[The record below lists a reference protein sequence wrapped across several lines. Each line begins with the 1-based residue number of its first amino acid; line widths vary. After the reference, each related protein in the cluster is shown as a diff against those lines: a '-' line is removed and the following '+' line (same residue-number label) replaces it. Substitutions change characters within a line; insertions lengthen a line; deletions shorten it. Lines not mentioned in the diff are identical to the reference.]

1 VLFGVPRAEPHPGT
15 NSLRPEGAPIP
26 RDSIHVVFARSEPH
40 SSGFLRV
47 HDVHEIYWE
56 ESGRSDGIP
65 AVYLHGGPGGTLGR
79 GGYRMKFDPDRFRV
93 VGFDQR
99 GCGRSTPHVTAPNYD
114 LNHNTTKHLIDDM
127 EALRRHLGVDRWLV
141 NGVSWG
147 STLALAYAQ
156 AHPDRVLG
164 VVLMAVTTSAR
175 SEIDWITETVG
186 AIYPEAWHRL
196 ASHAEQAGIGYRRDR
211 DRIVE
216 AYARLMTDSDPAVRD
231 RAAWAWH
238 DWETHHVSIGAGGVP
253 PDPDEDDGEARRVFA
268 TLVTHYWAH
277 DGFLSPGVLDRME
290 LLHGIPATLIHGRM
304 DVSGPAIAPWLL
316 HRAWPG
322 SELIIQEREGHG
334 GPAMVEAWCDANTRH
349 ADRLVSCA

>member
-1 VLFGVPRAEPHPGT
+1 M
-15 NSLRPEGAPIP
+15 
-26 RDSIHVVFARSEPH
+26 FARSEPY
-40 SSGFLRV
+40 SSGFLAV
-47 HDVHEIYWE
+47 DDAHEIYWE
-56 ESGRSDGIP
+56 ESGRPDGIP

-79 GGYRMKFDPDRFRV
+79 GAYRMKFDPDVFRV
-93 VGFDQR
+93 VGFHQR
-99 GCGRSTPHVTAPNYD
+99 GCGRSTPPVTAPKYD
-114 LNHNTTKHLIDDM
+114 LNHNTTQHLIGDM
-127 EALRRHLGVDRWLV
+127 EALRRHLGVDRWLI

-164 VVLMAVTTSAR
+164 IVLMAVTTSAR

-186 AIYPEAWHRL
+186 AVYPEAWHRL
-196 ASHAEQAGIGYRRDR
+196 ASHAEQAGIGYQRNR

-231 RAAWAWH
+231 RAASAWH
-238 DWETHHVSIGAGGVP
+238 DWESCHVSIGAGGVP
-253 PDPDEDDGEARRVFA
+253 PAPDENAGEARRASA

-277 DGFLSPGVLDRME
+277 DGFLSPPVLDRME

-304 DVSGPAIAPWLL
+304 DVSGPSITPWLL

-322 SELIIQEREGHG
+322 SELIIEEQEGHG
-334 GPAMVEAWCDANTRH
+334 GPAMIEAWCDANTRH
-349 ADRLVSCA
+349 AHRLDARATSGTSSG